1 MDEVARETGSQ
12 GSKDGGSDVE
22 MEEEQEEEFADEDF
36 WEDVLGAGPVEP
48 AAAKIPEAQKTAVQ
62 LREEEEA
69 RDKEETARLEQEFY
83 RVLCAYRRKAST
95 IEWKEHKVCY
105 ARLCLYVR
113 MNLNA

>member
-1 MDEVARETGSQ
+1 MPHAEGVQAA
-12 GSKDGGSDVE
+12 
-22 MEEEQEEEFADEDF
+22 EQPIA
-36 WEDVLGAGPVEP
+36 LNIAP
-48 AAAKIPEAQKTAVQ
+48 AAAPEPTSSLPRASSSAPEAQKTAVQ

-83 RVLCAYRRKAST
+83 RVFGAYRRKAST